1 VTDFIVFEVLRM
13 VLSQGE
19 KGVLE
24 LKGNAVFSS
33 FSTMRVP
40 CHLFMKLP
48 KPPPLFL
55 NMRGS
60 WELKI

>member
-19 KGVLE
+19 KGFGVE
-24 LKGNAVFSS
+24 RKCS
-33 FSTMRVP
+33 FQQLQYHESP
-40 CHLFMKLP
+40 LP
-48 KPPPLFL
+48 LVHEAPETASFFL